1 MQKSCTSHQQTSRCT
16 ATLTRSTT
24 QSKRPIMTDAELLEK
39 LAEDIKEAAVQ
50 SSPSPQAMAVADQM
64 IHRASAALADVHAH
78 AMSRVDSMR
87 EQLNIL
93 ENCITDARM
102 QAEEN
107 TKRFMQLVTDGEES
121 IRSMEKAVARIGDH
135 LLK

>member
-1 MQKSCTSHQQTSRCT
+1 
-16 ATLTRSTT
+16 
-24 QSKRPIMTDAELLEK
+24 MTDAELLEK

>member
-1 MQKSCTSHQQTSRCT
+1 
-16 ATLTRSTT
+16 
-24 QSKRPIMTDAELLEK
+24 MTDTELLNK
-39 LAEDIKEAAVQ
+39 LAEDIKSAAVEP
-50 SSPSPQAMAVADQM
+50 PSGTSIAVADQM
-64 IHRASAALADVHAH
+64 VHRASAALADVHAH

-93 ENCITDARM
+93 EAIIADARSK
-102 QAEEN
+102 AEEN

-121 IRSMEKAVARIGDH
+121 IRSMEKAIARIGDH

>member
-1 MQKSCTSHQQTSRCT
+1 M
-16 ATLTRSTT
+16 
-24 QSKRPIMTDAELLEK
+24 IMKDAELLEK
-39 LAEDIKEAAVQ
+39 LAEDIKSAAEPVDDDRPSAQ
-50 SSPSPQAMAVADQM
+50 SLAIADQM
-64 IHRASAALADVHAH
+64 VHRASAALADVHAH
-78 AMSRVDSMR
+78 AMARVDSMR

-93 ENCITDARM
+93 ESCITDARAK
-102 QAEEN
+102 AEEN